1 MGPADGS
8 GAEEARAWPPEHAGA
23 VLDACGDL
31 VAVADAE
38 LRVRYLSPSNTEALG
53 FPMEVML
60 GRRITS
66 NVLPADRARLVRA
79 CTDVLDGATG
89 RAVVQ
94 YRAGRVDGTTGVFE
108 TVLTPLGSGPEP
120 MAVMVTRD
128 VTERVGSETKLRR
141 RAAADALVS
150 ELSRALLEAEPADF
164 DGIMTG
170 ALRCTAAFVGADE
183 VVLGRVPPGGDRVV
197 PTHRWC
203 QTDPPPRRDTGH
215 GAAALLGALSA
226 ELLAE
231 PRRIVRGT
239 DADPATAATR
249 AALAR
254 RGFEAGAYLTVRL
267 GDRLG
272 GLLGFG
278 WRRNPA
284 RLEEGDLEPFG
295 VLADV
300 FTSALERH
308 DALLLSER
316 REQRLRLLAEHA
328 SDLVLVYGADGV
340 VTYLSPSA
348 QRFLGQAEGFAVG
361 DRPHHIHPD
370 DHVEVLDRFRR
381 LVADGPGA
389 VTGRFAVRVRRADG
403 AYRWIEMVATNL
415 LGDPAVEGILING
428 HDVTDARAATDALA
442 ASEARWRALVQ
453 GISEVVTL
461 IGPDG
466 TVRYTSPAAAR
477 VFGFTDGDPSEQD
490 PLGQVHPDD
499 VERVRAEFTE
509 VLAGRR
515 DPPIA
520 FRLRDAAGRWRH
532 VECTAVD
539 HRDDP
544 QLAGVLV
551 TTRDVTARARAE
563 QLLAD
568 QAAILARIARGDP
581 AAEVLAGLCR
591 AVERYDDG
599 WRCSVMVA
607 DPAGAWLR
615 CCAAPSLPEPL
626 LDVLE
631 GGIRVGEGVGTCGTA
646 AARGEVVVTPDVAD
660 DPAWTPWRD
669 LAGRVGIR
677 SCWSVPVFDAA
688 RRRVVATLAVYGSAT
703 GSPDAEVRRTVE
715 TLADLAA
722 IVLERDATE
731 ERLVHQAHHDAL
743 TGLPNRALFQEFL
756 DRALA
761 RGARTGETVAL
772 LYFDLDRFKV
782 VNDSLGHTAGDRMLV
797 ELGRRLQS
805 AVRAGDVVARL
816 GGDEFAVLCENLAP
830 GGAAARAIEVAERIL
845 HAVDDPVDVDGTEV
859 RVTAS
864 VGIAIGGSGTDAV
877 GLLRDADAAM
887 FRAKEAG
894 RACWWVFD
902 AETRRAA
909 CDRFEGERALRAA
922 LDEGTLR
929 VHYQPILDPRT
940 RRCVGVE
947 ALLRWPSPDGAFRCP
962 DIALAE
968 ETGLIHPIGDVVL
981 DTALGQLAAWRRVS
995 GRDHLGLTVG
1005 VNLAA
1010 AQLRH
1015 PGIVEAVASA
1025 LRRHDVPAGA
1035 LCLEITE
1042 SVLVIEEAR
1051 RHLEALHDLGVRFA
1065 IDDFGT
1071 GYSSLSYLQRLPVD
1085 VLKIDRDFV
1094 VPLMADPRAA
1104 AIAGSVVELGH
1115 ALGLTVVAE
1124 GVETPAQ
1131 LERLVELGCDL
1142 VQGFLFAPA
1151 LEAAELERRF
1161 LRRGDLPAP
1170 AATP

>member
-1 MGPADGS
+1 
-8 GAEEARAWPPEHAGA
+8 
-23 VLDACGDL
+23 
-31 VAVADAE
+31 
-38 LRVRYLSPSNTEALG
+38 
-53 FPMEVML
+53 
-60 GRRITS
+60 
-66 NVLPADRARLVRA
+66 
-79 CTDVLDGATG
+79 
-89 RAVVQ
+89 
-94 YRAGRVDGTTGVFE
+94 
-108 TVLTPLGSGPEP
+108 
-120 MAVMVTRD
+120 
-128 VTERVGSETKLRR
+128 
-141 RAAADALVS
+141 
-150 ELSRALLEAEPADF
+150 
-164 DGIMTG
+164 
-170 ALRCTAAFVGADE
+170 
-183 VVLGRVPPGGDRVV
+183 
-197 PTHRWC
+197 
-203 QTDPPPRRDTGH
+203 
-215 GAAALLGALSA
+215 
-226 ELLAE
+226 
-231 PRRIVRGT
+231 
-239 DADPATAATR
+239 
-249 AALAR
+249 
-254 RGFEAGAYLTVRL
+254 
-267 GDRLG
+267 
-272 GLLGFG
+272 
-278 WRRNPA
+278 
-284 RLEEGDLEPFG
+284 
-295 VLADV
+295 
-300 FTSALERH
+300 
-308 DALLLSER
+308 
-316 REQRLRLLAEHA
+316 
-328 SDLVLVYGADGV
+328 
-340 VTYLSPSA
+340 
-348 QRFLGQAEGFAVG
+348 
-361 DRPHHIHPD
+361 
-370 DHVEVLDRFRR
+370 
-381 LVADGPGA
+381 
-389 VTGRFAVRVRRADG
+389 
-403 AYRWIEMVATNL
+403 
-415 LGDPAVEGILING
+415 
-428 HDVTDARAATDALA
+428 
-442 ASEARWRALVQ
+442 
-453 GISEVVTL
+453 
-461 IGPDG
+461 
-466 TVRYTSPAAAR
+466 
-477 VFGFTDGDPSEQD
+477 
-490 PLGQVHPDD
+490 
-499 VERVRAEFTE
+499 
-509 VLAGRR
+509 
-515 DPPIA
+515 
-520 FRLRDAAGRWRH
+520 
-532 VECTAVD
+532 
-539 HRDDP
+539 
-544 QLAGVLV
+544 
-551 TTRDVTARARAE
+551 
-563 QLLAD
+563 
-568 QAAILARIARGDP
+568 
-581 AAEVLAGLCR
+581 
-591 AVERYDDG
+591 
-599 WRCSVMVA
+599 
-607 DPAGAWLR
+607 
-615 CCAAPSLPEPL
+615 
-626 LDVLE
+626 
-631 GGIRVGEGVGTCGTA
+631 
-646 AARGEVVVTPDVAD
+646 
-660 DPAWTPWRD
+660 
-669 LAGRVGIR
+669 
-677 SCWSVPVFDAA
+677 
-688 RRRVVATLAVYGSAT
+688 
-703 GSPDAEVRRTVE
+703 
-715 TLADLAA
+715 
-722 IVLERDATE
+722 
-731 ERLVHQAHHDAL
+731 
-743 TGLPNRALFQEFL
+743 
-756 DRALA
+756 
-761 RGARTGETVAL
+761 
-772 LYFDLDRFKV
+772 
-782 VNDSLGHTAGDRMLV
+782 V